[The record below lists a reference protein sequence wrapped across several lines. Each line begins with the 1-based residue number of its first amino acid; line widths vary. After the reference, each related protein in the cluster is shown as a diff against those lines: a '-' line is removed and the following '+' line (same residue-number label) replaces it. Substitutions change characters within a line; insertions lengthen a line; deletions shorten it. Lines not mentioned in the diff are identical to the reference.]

1 MKNKKAIA
9 LMWLLSLLPFLL
21 VALFWGRMPE
31 LVPIHWNAAGQADD
45 YASKNF
51 LWGLCCIAPV
61 MALLLQFLPRLDPK
75 QENYK
80 KFQNLYD
87 LVAIVL
93 PCIMLFIMA
102 VTIAEA
108 INPGGL
114 KVGRLVM
121 GFLSLLFMF
130 LGNLMGKIKT
140 NWFMG
145 IRTPWALSD
154 PDVWNKTNRMGG
166 RVFFLAGLVT
176 LLFCLF
182 APPELEGLMI
192 AAMLG
197 IMLVGTAATYVM
209 SWKWFQDKKDQHKE
223 D

>member
-1 MKNKKAIA
+1 
-9 LMWLLSLLPFLL
+9 MWLLSLLPALL
-21 VALFWGRMPE
+21 VAVFWNRLPDT
-31 LVPIHWNAAGQADD
+31 VPIHWNAAGQADN
-45 YASKNF
+45 YASKSF

-61 MALLLQFLPRLDPK
+61 MAFLLQFLPRLDPK
-75 QENYK
+75 KENYK

-87 LVAIVL
+87 LVAITL
-93 PCIMLFIMA
+93 PCIMLFVMG

-192 AAMLG
+192 ASMLG
-197 IMLVGTAATYVM
+197 IMLVGTAATYIM

>member
-31 LVPIHWNAAGQADD
+31 LVPIHWNAAGQVDN
-45 YASKNF
+45 YASKSF
-51 LWGLCCIAPV
+51 LWWLCVISPV

-75 QENYK
+75 KKNYE

-87 LVAIVL
+87 LVAISL
-93 PCIMLFIMA
+93 PCITVFVMGI
-102 VTIAEA
+102 TIAEA

-114 KVGRLVM
+114 KVGRLIM

-176 LLFCLF
+176 LLLCLF
-182 APPELEGLMI
+182 APAEMEGLMI

-197 IMLVGTAATYVM
+197 IMLVGTAATYIM

>member
-1 MKNKKAIA
+1 MKNKKAIV

-31 LVPIHWNAAGQADD
+31 LVPIHWNAAGQADS
-45 YASKNF
+45 YASKSF
-51 LWGLCCIAPV
+51 LWWLCVIAPV

-75 QENYK
+75 KENYK

-87 LVAIVL
+87 LVAITL
-93 PCIMLFIMA
+93 PCIMLFVMG

-114 KVGRLVM
+114 KVGRLIM

-154 PDVWNKTNRMGG
+154 PDVWNKTQRMGG
-166 RVFFLAGLVT
+166 RVFFLAGLAALLTFLWAPVPLMAGAFGGILAVGIIVT
-176 LLFCLF
+176 YF
-182 APPELEGLMI
+182 
-192 AAMLG
+192 
-197 IMLVGTAATYVM
+197 M
-209 SWKWFQDKKDQHKE
+209 SWKWFRDKAGQNKKD
-223 D
+223 